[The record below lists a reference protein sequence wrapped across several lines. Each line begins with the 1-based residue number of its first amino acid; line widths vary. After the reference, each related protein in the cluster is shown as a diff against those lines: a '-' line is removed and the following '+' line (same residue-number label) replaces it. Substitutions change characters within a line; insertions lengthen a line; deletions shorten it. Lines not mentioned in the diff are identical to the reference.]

1 MKQKTDKEKS
11 SDKLGETKNENTEKS
26 IKGISDIFAEKSRE
40 QQYLKRQWLRTFQ
53 TAKRY

>member
-40 QQYLKRQWLRTFQ
+40 QQYLKR
-53 TAKRY
+53 